1 MVRYHTSLPVIY
13 YTTLYVDSST
23 AAAAA
28 NATATVRL
36 NQCVGELNHRYFLFF
51 LLANTVFFFYG
62 SYLLFL
68 VLASDV
74 YRLNLLQAV
83 FVDPSTGLQH
93 RATWLMVLNY
103 IAYRNLELVS
113 LFFFALIMGIA
124 VTIFLAYHLYLLV
137 CGVTTNEAYK
147 LDTFRSIHQDMVKAH
162 ERYIEDES
170 RRGAAGEIG
179 NSSGDDRN
187 ESADDDGEEDES
199 VDNDGEEDEADDA
212 DAEEDEA
219 DDDDGEEDET
229 ADYDGEEDEAAD
241 DDGGRV
247 DKSSD
252 GGRVDESDAT
262 TVDPSSDAGPSY
274 DPQLSSSVGVDEVS
288 VECLIQSPTAN
299 SSSSSSSSVP
309 LPPSCSKPLTVQM
322 HPIRAFCEEH
332 DRMPDLLPTHPGPFP
347 SNIYYIG
354 LWASLR

>member
-93 RATWLMVLNY
+93 PATWLMVLNY

-124 VTIFLAYHLYLLV
+124 VTLFLAYHLYLLV

-162 ERYIEDES
+162 ERYMEDES
-170 RRGAAGEIG
+170 RRGVAGEIG

-187 ESADDDGEEDES
+187 ESDDNDDEAD
-199 VDNDGEEDEADDA
+199 DNDGEEDEAADANGGEDESADA
-212 DAEEDEA
+212 DAGGEGEAA
-219 DDDDGEEDET
+219 DD
-229 ADYDGEEDEAAD
+229 DGEEDEAAD

-262 TVDPSSDAGPSY
+262 TVDPSSDASPSY
-274 DPQLSSSVGVDEVS
+274 DPQLSSSVEVDEVS

-299 SSSSSSSSVP
+299 SRSSSSSSSVP
-309 LPPSCSKPLTVQM
+309 LPPSCSKPRTVQM

-332 DRMPDLLPTHPGPFP
+332 DRMPDLLPIHPGPFP
-347 SNIYYIG
+347 SNIYCIG